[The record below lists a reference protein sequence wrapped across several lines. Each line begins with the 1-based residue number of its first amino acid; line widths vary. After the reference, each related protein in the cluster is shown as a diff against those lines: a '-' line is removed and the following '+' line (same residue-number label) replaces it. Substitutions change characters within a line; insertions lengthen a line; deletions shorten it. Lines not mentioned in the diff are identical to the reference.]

1 MKINGLSI
9 VIPALQEQKNLSKL
23 IPKIYKLVKV
33 KNFEV
38 IVVDDNSKDGTENY
52 IREFKK
58 SKKKVNLKCLV
69 RKNLRSDLSKSCVK
83 GFEKSKYNYILV
95 MDGDGQHDPKYINKL
110 YKIIISQE
118 YDVVVG
124 VRDLFSSKQNKLSFL
139 RINMSRIITLI
150 VNFLFGFKTSDPM
163 SGFFIF
169 KKNIYN
175 SNKRLLFKKG
185 YKILFDLITVNQK
198 LKIYDL
204 KINFLIRKSGFSKL
218 NFKIVRIL
226 INHIF
231 FKILL
236 KQEIKK
242 T

>member
-1 MKINGLSI
+1 MIKNNGLSI
-9 VIPALQEQKNLSKL
+9 VIPTLQEQKNLSKL

-69 RKNLRSDLSKSCVK
+69 RKKLPSDLSKSCVK
-83 GFEKSKYNYILV
+83 GFEKSKYNFILV

-124 VRDLFSSKQNKLSFL
+124 VRDLFSSKQTKLSFL

-150 VNFLFGFKTSDPM
+150 INFLFGFKTSDPL

-175 SNKRLLFKKG
+175 SNKKLLFKKG

-218 NFKIVRIL
+218 NFKIVKIL

-236 KQEIKK
+236 KQGF
-242 T
+242 

>member
-1 MKINGLSI
+1 MIKNNGLSI
-9 VIPALQEQKNLSKL
+9 VIPTLREQKNLSKL
-23 IPKIYKLVKV
+23 IPQIYKLVKV

-52 IREFKK
+52 IKEFKK

-69 RKNLRSDLSKSCVK
+69 RKNLPSDLSKSCVK
-83 GFEKSKYNYILV
+83 GFKKSKYNFILV

-118 YDVVVG
+118 CDVVVG
-124 VRDLFSSKQNKLSFL
+124 VRDLFSSKQKKLSFL
-139 RINMSRIITLI
+139 RVNMSRIITLI
-150 VNFLFGFKTSDPM
+150 INFLFGFKTSDPM

-169 KKNIYN
+169 KKNIYY
-175 SNKRLLFKKG
+175 SNKKLLFKKG

-218 NFKIVRIL
+218 NFKIVKIL

-236 KQEIKK
+236 KQGF
-242 T
+242 